1 MNSVIISVLIL
12 GSLGFLF
19 GLLLAF
25 LSKKLKVQ
33 EDPRAEKVLEL
44 LPGLNCG
51 ACGFSGCR
59 AYAEAVVKECSI
71 FSGCLPGG
79 AKLNNQISQ
88 VLGLVGCIND
98 ALEVVV
104 CRCGADETEKKV
116 SSYYQGPLTCRA
128 ADMTGGVIDCN
139 YGCIGF
145 RDCIEVC
152 PVGAL
157 SLEKKKIEVN
167 QNKCIGCQKC
177 VKACPRSLFEL
188 VIPQKNSAIYYVS
201 CNNKEKVLAVKA
213 VCQKGCIG
221 CGICV
226 KLEDSPY
233 YLKDNLSYID
243 YSKANEASLEAG
255 KLKCPTK
262 CIKK

>member
-1 MNSVIISVLIL
+1 M

-33 EDPRAEKVLEL
+33 EDPRALKVLEL

-59 AYAEAVVKECSI
+59 AYAEAVVNQCSV

-79 AKLNNQISQ
+79 AKLNNEISQ
-88 VLGLVGCIND
+88 VLGLVGCISD
-98 ALEVVV
+98 APEVVV
-104 CRCGADETEKKV
+104 CRCGATQADRKV
-116 SSYYQGPLTCRA
+116 SNSYRGPLTCRA
-128 ADMTGGVIDCN
+128 ADMIGGAIDCVW
-139 YGCIGF
+139 GCIAFG
-145 RDCIEVC
+145 DCLEVC
-152 PVGAL
+152 PPGAL
-157 SLEKKKIEVN
+157 SLKNGKIEVDH
-167 QNKCIGCQKC
+167 NKCIGCQKC
-177 VKACPRSLFEL
+177 LKACPRGLFEL
-188 VIPQKNSAIYYVS
+188 IISAEGTVVYYVA

-226 KLEDSPY
+226 RAENSPY

-243 YSKANEASLEAG
+243 YSKDNQAGLEAG
-255 KLKCPTK
+255 RSKCPTK
-262 CIKK
+262 CIEKQPK